1 MANLKDLKRTYQT
14 ELQSLPIQLV
24 PPDPIQPG
32 QRSKA
37 GIGPAPVTLPSQPD
51 LEREVVN
58 KLISKIK
65 RI

>member
-1 MANLKDLKRTYQT
+1 MATIKDIKRTYQA

-24 PPDPIQPG
+24 PPDPLTPG
-32 QRSKA
+32 SQSKTGLRSS
-37 GIGPAPVTLPSQPD
+37 PVTLPSQPD